1 MSNIESR
8 PEIEYMLSEYKI
20 LCSNF
25 ESIIKKYNLNTT
37 IEKTKLGFYKRKIDE
52 LDYSAFNEEY
62 LKLFNII
69 NKLISLNI
77 LFNPNINIQ
86 INYKDLLKI
95 IEGSNSFDDTNEA
108 YNDTFF
114 ELDTAIRFLKKI
126 LELGLEN
133 NFSLNLDTG
142 CDIIV
147 GTKTAIECKYIHSKK
162 RLEEQVKKAIKQ
174 IDARISDGLA
184 EEGIIAIDLTHIM
197 DHEKFNKIAQEV
209 FSEFYKMHEKLS
221 IHSFA
226 SDWIGSDILA
236 STIEDS
242 NFIKIVQ
249 SYHTAYLEQAFFENL
264 NQNTRIKIKENLK
277 VKAVIF
283 QSRHLI
289 VFKSPTG
296 TTPIMNRGMTY
307 YLNESL
313 PEKEKKML
321 KGIISNLAVGI

>member
-1 MSNIESR
+1 
-8 PEIEYMLSEYKI
+8 
-20 LCSNF
+20 
-25 ESIIKKYNLNTT
+25 
-37 IEKTKLGFYKRKIDE
+37 
-52 LDYSAFNEEY
+52 
-62 LKLFNII
+62 
-69 NKLISLNI
+69 
-77 LFNPNINIQ
+77 
-86 INYKDLLKI
+86 
-95 IEGSNSFDDTNEA
+95 
-108 YNDTFF
+108 
-114 ELDTAIRFLKKI
+114 
-126 LELGLEN
+126 
-133 NFSLNLDTG
+133 
-142 CDIIV
+142 
-147 GTKTAIECKYIHSKK
+147 
-162 RLEEQVKKAIKQ
+162 
-174 IDARISDGLA
+174 
-184 EEGIIAIDLTHIM
+184 M

-249 SYHTAYLEQAFFENL
+249 SYHTAYLEQTFFENL

-277 VKAVIF
+277 VKAIIF